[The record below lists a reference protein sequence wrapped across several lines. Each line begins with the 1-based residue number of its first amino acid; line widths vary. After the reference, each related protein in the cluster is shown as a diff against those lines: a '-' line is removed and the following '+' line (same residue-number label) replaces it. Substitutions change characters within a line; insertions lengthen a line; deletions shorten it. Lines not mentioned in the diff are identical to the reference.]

1 MHHQLVLVLRSTLR
15 SEITLIPVAVQRT
28 PQAIQ
33 ILKLILICSKAE
45 MVLPTFQLMAEN
57 GTSKDREKLMSMK
70 RTAAT
75 TRQQATQPKTPLT
88 IRHKVRLQFHPPIQ
102 PQQYRHHHSLQIFQ
116 QVFRPKKRWKI
127 FLKSSE
133 NI

>member
-57 GTSKDREKLMSMK
+57 GTSKDREKLMSTK

-75 TRQQATQPKTPLT
+75 TRQQATIPSPNPTSTVSASPFPSNLPTGFPTQEEM
-88 IRHKVRLQFHPPIQ
+88 
-102 PQQYRHHHSLQIFQ
+102 
-116 QVFRPKKRWKI
+116 
-127 FLKSSE
+127 E
-133 NI
+133 NFFEKLREYLRELFSKLF